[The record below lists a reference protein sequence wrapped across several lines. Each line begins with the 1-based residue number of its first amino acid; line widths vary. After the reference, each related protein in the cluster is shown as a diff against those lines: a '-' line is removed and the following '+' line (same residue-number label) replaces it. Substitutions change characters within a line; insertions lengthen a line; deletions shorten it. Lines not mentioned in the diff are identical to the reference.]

1 MTSYDE
7 MKKVMKQV
15 SSEINE
21 REVAVQQIQ
30 KLHQHRSVR
39 EYITEFQTI
48 SSNLDWDE
56 GARAQRIDR
65 EHWNQR
71 ERNFRTDES
80 FLHVAKRDRYG
91 DIQMIEAK
99 VDLENL
105 SEKQGL
111 CFNSGRKGHQARW
124 CRQTRK
130 EAKLKENPVVAGMVR
145 LEGVHTKGL

>member
-65 EHWNQR
+65 EH
-71 ERNFRTDES
+71 
-80 FLHVAKRDRYG
+80 
-91 DIQMIEAK
+91 
-99 VDLENL
+99 
-105 SEKQGL
+105 
-111 CFNSGRKGHQARW
+111 
-124 CRQTRK
+124 
-130 EAKLKENPVVAGMVR
+130 
-145 LEGVHTKGL
+145 